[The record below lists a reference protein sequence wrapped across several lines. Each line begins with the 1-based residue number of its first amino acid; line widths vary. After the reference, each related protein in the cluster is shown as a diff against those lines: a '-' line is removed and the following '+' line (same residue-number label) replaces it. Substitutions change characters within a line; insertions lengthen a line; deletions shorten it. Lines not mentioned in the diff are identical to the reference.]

1 MRHSLVIGGAGGI
14 GAAVCEALAQ
24 AGHRV
29 TIADRNGEAAAAVA
43 LALEAKGHA
52 AHPQAC
58 DATSSSEVAAL
69 KRRIEDAYEPVD
81 VLVPMAGVIRN
92 DLLVKVKD
100 DDFDLV
106 LATHLKST
114 LNALRTFL
122 PDMRTRGYGRVVTM
136 SSLAGRGS
144 IAGASYAAA
153 KSGIEGLTRT
163 AAIEMARYGVT
174 VNCVAPA
181 LIDAGMFRTVPKE
194 YQDKG
199 VQAIPMRRPGEPR
212 EVAAC
217 VRFLASEEASYI
229 TGQVLTVC
237 GGMSL
242 GPL

>member
-1 MRHSLVIGGAGGI
+1 MRHSLVVGGAGGI
-14 GAAVCEALAQ
+14 GAAVCTALAE

-29 TIADRNGEAAAAVA
+29 CIADRNGEAAAAIA
-43 LALEAKGHA
+43 KDIAATGRLAYAE
-52 AHPQAC
+52 AC
-58 DATSSSEVAAL
+58 DAVSAADVEAL
-69 KRRIEDAYEPVD
+69 RARIEAAHGPIDI
-81 VLVPMAGVIRN
+81 LVPMAGVIRN
-92 DLLVKVKD
+92 DLLVRVKD

-106 LATHLKST
+106 LATHAKST
-114 LNALRTFL
+114 LNALRSCL
-122 PDMRTRGYGRVVTM
+122 PGMRTRGYGRVVTM

-144 IAGASYAAA
+144 VAGASYAAA
-153 KSGIEGLTRT
+153 KSAIEGLTRT

-217 VRFLASEEASYI
+217 VRFLASDEASYI
-229 TGQVLTVC
+229 TGQIITVC

>member
-14 GAAVCEALAQ
+14 GAAVCEALAE

-29 TIADRNGEAAAAVA
+29 SIADRNGEAAVSLAAT
-43 LALEAKGHA
+43 LTAKGYTA
-52 AHPQAC
+52 LGEAC
-58 DATSSSEVAAL
+58 DASSASEIEAL
-69 KRRIEDAYEPVD
+69 QSRVEQAYGPID
-81 VLVPMAGVIRN
+81 ILVPMAGVIRN

-106 LATHLKST
+106 IATHVKST
-114 LNALRTFL
+114 LNAMRSVL
-122 PDMRTRGYGRVVTM
+122 PGMRARSYGRVVTM

-144 IAGASYAAA
+144 VAGASYAVA

-194 YQDKG
+194 YQEKG
-199 VQAIPMRRPGEPR
+199 VQAIPMRRAGEPR

-229 TGQVLTVC
+229 TGQVITVC

>member
-14 GAAVCEALAQ
+14 GAAVCESLAET
-24 AGHRV
+24 GHRV
-29 TIADRNGEAAAAVA
+29 SIADRNGEAAASLAAA
-43 LALEAKGHA
+43 LTAKGHA
-52 AHPQAC
+52 AHAEAC
-58 DATSSSEVAAL
+58 DAASAADIEAL
-69 KRRIEDAYEPVD
+69 RLRIESAHGPVD
-81 VLVPMAGVIRN
+81 ILVAMAGVIRN

-100 DDFDLV
+100 EDFDLV
-106 LATHLKST
+106 IATHLKST

-122 PDMRTRGYGRVVTM
+122 PGMRARAYGRVVTM

-163 AAIEMARYGVT
+163 AAIEMARFGVT

-217 VRFLASEEASYI
+217 VRFLASDEASYI
-229 TGQVLTVC
+229 TGQIITVC

>member
-14 GAAVCEALAQ
+14 GAAVCEAMAE
-24 AGHRV
+24 AGYRV
-29 TIADRNGEAAAAVA
+29 TVADRNGDAANA
-43 LALEAKGHA
+43 LAAELAAKGYA
-52 AHPQAC
+52 AHAEAC
-58 DATSSSEVAAL
+58 DASSADDVHAL
-69 KRRIEDAYEPVD
+69 KARIEAAHEPVEA
-81 VLVPMAGVIRN
+81 VVAMAGVIRN
-92 DLLVKVKD
+92 DLIVKVKD
-100 DDFDLV
+100 EDFDLV

-114 LNALRTFL
+114 LNAMRTFL
-122 PDMRTRGYGRVVTM
+122 PDMRMRTYGRMVTM

-181 LIDAGMFRTVPKE
+181 LIDAGMFRTVPKD

-199 VQAIPMRRPGEPR
+199 VQAVPMRRAGDPR

-217 VRFLASEEASYI
+217 VRFLASPEASYI
-229 TGQVLTVC
+229 TGQIINVC

>member
-14 GAAVCEALAQ
+14 GAAVCEALAE

-29 TIADRNGEAAAAVA
+29 SIADRNGEAAASLAAA
-43 LALEAKGHA
+43 LTAKGYTSHGE
-52 AHPQAC
+52 AC
-58 DATSSSEVAAL
+58 DATSATEIEAL
-69 KRRIEDAYEPVD
+69 KARVEQAHEPVD
-81 VLVPMAGVIRN
+81 ILVPMAGVIRN

-106 LATHLKST
+106 IATHLKST
-114 LNALRTFL
+114 LNAMRTFL
-122 PDMRTRGYGRVVTM
+122 PAMRTRGYGRVVTM
-136 SSLAGRGS
+136 SSLAGKGS
-144 IAGASYAAA
+144 VAGASYAAA

-194 YQDKG
+194 YQEKG

-217 VRFLASEEASYI
+217 VRFLASDEASYV
-229 TGQVLTVC
+229 TGQILTVC

>member
-1 MRHSLVIGGAGGI
+1 MRHSLVVGGAGGI
-14 GAAVCEALAQ
+14 GAAVCEALAE
-24 AGHRV
+24 AGYSV
-29 TIADRNGEAAAAVA
+29 SIADRNGEAATSLAAT
-43 LALEAKGHA
+43 LTSKGYT
-52 AHPQAC
+52 AHGETC
-58 DATSSSEVAAL
+58 DASSAADVEAL
-69 KRRIEDAYEPVD
+69 RERIEEERGPVD
-81 VLVPMAGVIRN
+81 ILVPMAGVIRN

-106 LATHLKST
+106 IATHLKST
-114 LNALRTFL
+114 LNAMRSFL
-122 PDMRTRGYGRVVTM
+122 PGMRTRGYGRVVTM

-217 VRFLASEEASYI
+217 VRFLASEDASYI
-229 TGQVLTVC
+229 TGQIITVC

>member
-14 GAAVCEALAQ
+14 GAAVCEALAE

-29 TIADRNGEAAAAVA
+29 VVSDRNGDAAATVA
-43 LALEAKGHA
+43 AALVAKGYA
-52 AHPQAC
+52 AHGEAC
-58 DATSSSEVAAL
+58 DATSAAEVEAM
-69 KRRIEDAYEPVD
+69 KVRIEQANGPVD
-81 VLVPMAGVIRN
+81 ILVTMAGVIRN

-100 DDFDLV
+100 EDFDLV
-106 LATHLKST
+106 FATHVKST
-114 LNALRTFL
+114 LNAMRSCL
-122 PDMRTRGYGRVVTM
+122 PGMRERGYGRVVTM

-144 IAGASYAAA
+144 VAGASYAAA

-217 VRFLASEEASYI
+217 VRFLASDDASYV

-237 GGMSL
+237 GGMSIS
-242 GPL
+242 PL

>member
-14 GAAVCEALAQ
+14 GAAVCEALAE

-29 TIADRNGEAAAAVA
+29 SIADRNGEAAATLAAA
-43 LALEAKGHA
+43 LTTKGYA
-52 AHPQAC
+52 AHGEAC
-58 DATSSSEVAAL
+58 DATSAAEIEAL
-69 KRRIEDAYEPVD
+69 KARVEQAHEPVD
-81 VLVPMAGVIRN
+81 ILVPMAGVIRN

-106 LATHLKST
+106 IATHLKST
-114 LNALRTFL
+114 LNAMRTFL
-122 PDMRTRGYGRVVTM
+122 PAMRTRGYGRVVTM

-144 IAGASYAAA
+144 VAGASYAAA
-153 KSGIEGLTRT
+153 KSGIEALTRT
-163 AAIEMARYGVT
+163 AAIEMARYSVT

-194 YQDKG
+194 YQEKG

-212 EVAAC
+212 EVAAA
-217 VRFLASEEASYI
+217 VRFLASDDASYI
-229 TGQVLTVC
+229 TGQIITVC

>member
-14 GAAVCEALAQ
+14 GAAVCEALAE
-24 AGHRV
+24 AGYRV
-29 TIADRNGEAAAAVA
+29 SIADRNGDAANSLASA
-43 LALEAKGHA
+43 LTAKGYA
-52 AHPQAC
+52 AHGEAC
-58 DATSSSEVAAL
+58 DATSAEEVAAL
-69 KRRIEDAYEPVD
+69 GARIEQAHGPVEI
-81 VLVPMAGVIRN
+81 LVAMAGVIRN

-106 LATHLKST
+106 IATHVKST
-114 LNALRTFL
+114 LNAMRTFL
-122 PDMRTRGYGRVVTM
+122 PGMRARGYGRVVTM
-136 SSLAGRGS
+136 SSLAGKGS

-163 AAIEMARYGVT
+163 AALEMARYGVT

-194 YQDKG
+194 YRDKG

-217 VRFLASEEASYI
+217 VRFLASEDASYI
-229 TGQVLTVC
+229 TGQVITVC

>member
-1 MRHSLVIGGAGGI
+1 MRHSLIIGGAGGI
-14 GAAVCEALAQ
+14 GSAVCEALAE

-29 TIADRNGEAAAAVA
+29 TIADRNGEAAVSVAAA
-43 LALEAKGHA
+43 LVAKGLI
-52 AHPQAC
+52 AHGEAC
-58 DATSSSEVAAL
+58 DATSGTAIEELGA
-69 KRRIEDAYEPVD
+69 RIEREHGPIDI
-81 VLVPMAGVIRN
+81 LVPMAGVIRN

-114 LNALRTFL
+114 LYALRTFL
-122 PDMRTRGYGRVVTM
+122 PGMRARGYGRVVTM

-199 VQAIPMRRPGEPR
+199 VQAIPMRRAGEPR

-229 TGQVLTVC
+229 TGQIITVC
-237 GGMSL
+237 GGLSL

>member
-1 MRHSLVIGGAGGI
+1 MRHSLIIGGAGGI
-14 GAAVCEALAQ
+14 GAAVCESLAD
-24 AGHRV
+24 AGTCV
-29 TIADRNGEAAAAVA
+29 SIADRNGEAANA
-43 LALEAKGHA
+43 LAEALAAKGRA
-52 AHPQAC
+52 AHGEVC
-58 DATSSSEVAAL
+58 DATSAAEVEAL
-69 KRRIEDAYEPVD
+69 RARIEDARGPVD
-81 VLVPMAGVIRN
+81 VLVTMAGVIRN

-100 DDFDLV
+100 EDFDLV
-106 LATHLKST
+106 MATHVKST
-114 LNALRTFL
+114 LNAMRTFL
-122 PDMRTRGYGRVVTM
+122 PGMRTRSYGRVVTM

-144 IAGASYAAA
+144 VAGASYAAA

-217 VRFLASEEASYI
+217 VRFLASEDASYI
-229 TGQVLTVC
+229 TGQIITVC

>member
-14 GAAVCEALAQ
+14 GAAVCESLAET
-24 AGHRV
+24 GHRV
-29 TIADRNGEAAAAVA
+29 SIADRNGEAAASLAAA
-43 LALEAKGHA
+43 LTAKGHA
-52 AHPQAC
+52 AHAEAC
-58 DATSSSEVAAL
+58 DAASAADIEAL
-69 KRRIEDAYEPVD
+69 RLRIESAHGPVD
-81 VLVPMAGVIRN
+81 ILVAMAGVIRN

-100 DDFDLV
+100 EDFDLV
-106 LATHLKST
+106 IATHLKST

-122 PDMRTRGYGRVVTM
+122 PGMRARAYGRVVTM

-163 AAIEMARYGVT
+163 AAIEMARFGVT

-217 VRFLASEEASYI
+217 VRFLASDEASYI
-229 TGQVLTVC
+229 TGQVITVC

>member
-14 GAAVCEALAQ
+14 GSAVCAALAET
-24 AGHRV
+24 GGPV
-29 TIADRNGEAAAAVA
+29 TVADRNGEAAAAVA
-43 LALEAKGHA
+43 QALTAKGHTA
-52 AHPQAC
+52 RGVAC
-58 DATSSSEVAAL
+58 DATSPTAVEAL
-69 KRRIEDAYEPVD
+69 KAQAEDAYGPVD
-81 VLVPMAGVIRN
+81 VLVTMAGVIRN

-100 DDFDLV
+100 EDFDLV
-106 LATHLKST
+106 LATHVKST
-114 LNALRTFL
+114 LNAMRIFL
-122 PDMRTRGYGRVVTM
+122 PAMRARGYGRVVTM

-144 IAGASYAAA
+144 VAGASYAAA
-153 KSGIEGLTRT
+153 KSAIEGLTRT
-163 AAIEMARYGVT
+163 AAIETAKYGVT

-217 VRFLASEEASYI
+217 VRFLASDDASYI
-229 TGQVLTVC
+229 TGQIITVC
-237 GGMSL
+237 GGLSL

>member
-1 MRHSLVIGGAGGI
+1 MRHSLVVGGAGGI
-14 GAAVCEALAQ
+14 GAAVCEALAE
-24 AGHRV
+24 AGHQV
-29 TIADRNGEAAAAVA
+29 SIADRNTEAAETLATA
-43 LALEAKGHA
+43 LAAKGHTV
-52 AHPQAC
+52 HGEGC
-58 DATSSSEVAAL
+58 DATSAAEVEALREHIEAA
-69 KRRIEDAYEPVD
+69 RGPVD
-81 VLVPMAGVIRN
+81 ILVTMAGVIRN
-92 DLLVKVKD
+92 DLLIKVKD
-100 DDFDLV
+100 EDFDLV
-106 LATHLKST
+106 MSTHVKST
-114 LNALRTFL
+114 LNAMRTFL
-122 PDMRTRGYGRVVTM
+122 PGMRTRGYGRVVTM

-163 AAIEMARYGVT
+163 AAIEMARYSVT

-217 VRFLASEEASYI
+217 VRFLASEDASYI
-229 TGQVLTVC
+229 TGQVITVC

>member
-14 GAAVCEALAQ
+14 GAAVCEALAE
-24 AGHRV
+24 AGYRV
-29 TIADRNGEAAAAVA
+29 SIADRNSDAASSLAAT
-43 LALEAKGHA
+43 LTAKGYA
-52 AHPQAC
+52 AHGESC
-58 DATSSSEVAAL
+58 DASSASDVEAL
-69 KRRIEDAYEPVD
+69 KTRIEKAHEPVD
-81 VLVPMAGVIRN
+81 IVVAMAGVIRN

-100 DDFDLV
+100 EDFDLV

-114 LNALRTFL
+114 LNAMRTFL
-122 PDMRTRGYGRVVTM
+122 PDMRTRGYGRLVTM

-144 IAGASYAAA
+144 VAGASYAAA

-181 LIDAGMFRTVPKE
+181 LIDAGMFRTVPKD

-199 VQAIPMRRPGEPR
+199 VQAVPMRRPGEPR

-217 VRFLASEEASYI
+217 VRFLASDDASYI
-229 TGQVLTVC
+229 TGQIINVC

>member
-14 GAAVCEALAQ
+14 GAAVCEALAE

-29 TIADRNGEAAAAVA
+29 SIADRNGEAAASLAAA
-43 LALEAKGHA
+43 LTATGYT
-52 AHPQAC
+52 AHGEAC
-58 DATSSSEVAAL
+58 DATSAAEIEAL
-69 KRRIEDAYEPVD
+69 KARVEELHEPVD
-81 VLVPMAGVIRN
+81 ILVPMAGVIRN

-106 LATHLKST
+106 IATHLKST
-114 LNALRTFL
+114 LNAMRTFL
-122 PDMRTRGYGRVVTM
+122 PAMRTRGYGRVVTM
-136 SSLAGRGS
+136 SSLAGKGS
-144 IAGASYAAA
+144 VAGASYAAA

-194 YQDKG
+194 YQEKG

-217 VRFLASEEASYI
+217 VRFLASDEASYV
-229 TGQVLTVC
+229 TGQILTVC